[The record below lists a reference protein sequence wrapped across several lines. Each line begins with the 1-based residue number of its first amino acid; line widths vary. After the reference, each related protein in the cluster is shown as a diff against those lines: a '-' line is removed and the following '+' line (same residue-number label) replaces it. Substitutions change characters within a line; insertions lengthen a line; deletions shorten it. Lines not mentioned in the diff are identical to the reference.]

1 MRDNI
6 NPRDFFIFI
15 FCVALIV
22 IGATML
28 ENKKLKQVQH
38 VVVGNYYCAV
48 GEDCHGNLF
57 IHKMDTINH

>member
-48 GEDCHGNLF
+48 GE
-57 IHKMDTINH
+57 IS